1 MRTFIVFCYFYLNF
15 DLFYELLLNWTSSS
29 GRELLCSVIL
39 VVDDRSY
46 NELDMMVAPGNI
58 VKLYIPASDDYKPV
72 LTDDPRPTQPSQ
84 WEK

>member
-1 MRTFIVFCYFYLNF
+1 M
-15 DLFYELLLNWTSSS
+15 
-29 GRELLCSVIL
+29 CSVIL

-84 WEK
+84 